1 MLSLTWKNAGR
12 DGGGT
17 FFTRIRVTEME
28 EGEASL
34 QSLFLIQLRNGVW
47 EIIRNLYPG
56 M

>member
-1 MLSLTWKNAGR
+1 
-12 DGGGT
+12 
-17 FFTRIRVTEME
+17 ME

-56 M
+56 MWQGEVQSHPHPVEKGSGYG